1 MNIIIIKC
9 LALSLLPIGID
20 AAMSWKDLTKMRKS
34 TNRYIAKQEVKDNR
48 KALKLSKEEK
58 NIIKEFINK

>member
-1 MNIIIIKC
+1 MNTIIIKC

-20 AAMSWKDLTKMRKS
+20 AAISWKDLTKMRKS
-34 TNRYIAKQEVKDNR
+34 TNRYITRHEVKDAR

-58 NIIKEFINK
+58 TLIKEFITK

>member
-20 AAMSWKDLTKMRKS
+20 AAISWKDLTKMRKN
-34 TNRYIAKQEVKDNR
+34 TDRYITKQVIKGEK
-48 KALKLSKEEK
+48 KLLKLSKEEK
-58 NIIKEFINK
+58 TLIKEFYK